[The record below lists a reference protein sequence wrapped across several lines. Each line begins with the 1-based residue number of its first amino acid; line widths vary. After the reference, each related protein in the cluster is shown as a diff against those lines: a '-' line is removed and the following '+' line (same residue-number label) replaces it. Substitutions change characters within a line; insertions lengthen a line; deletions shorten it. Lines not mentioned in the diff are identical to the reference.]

1 MSLSLSRIDKSLH
14 LHFNPRA
21 FEKRTVAESHE
32 VAALIDDEIS
42 KEILKELPA
51 VGPVTYLSKLGVLIS
66 SVEQDGFEYLAQK
79 RGVFGIADA
88 EARCEMPE
96 PLIDEEMKSH
106 SSRDMMRGI
115 SPMFSSFEG
124 KGITVGVVDSGID
137 SSHPEFT
144 GRCHTQVNC
153 VGDSLTGDVSGH
165 GTHVAASIAGES
177 VGVANQAEILDLRVF
192 GVNDGASI
200 SSILMALDQ
209 CITRNVDVVNLSL
222 GSEAPSYVLENAV
235 DQVASEGIIVC
246 AAAGN
251 SGPHSET
258 INCPSS
264 AKLAI
269 SVAAT
274 DVSKN
279 VTRFSSRGPCRWN
292 SWQKPDCAGFGDYVY
307 SAKNG
312 GGYTT
317 MSGTSMAS
325 PGIAGIAA
333 CLLEA
338 QGETADGPS
347 FVDWLLRNAGEPLN
361 QQTEE
366 VGTGYVSLE
375 EIEKYVGNNKEM
387 TKMAEKKKGTTLG
400 RKFYSELVKCKSCKS
415 QRSIHQIRHRN
426 NGDMVFELSCRNCR
440 APPVD
445 GKIDSEDIILEEWQ
459 HKRILNQD
467 IIKSLRRC
475 GKCGK
480 EGLVV
485 TEGWNVLKVKSGSRP
500 HSEGKVGCLY
510 CQTKGRRIIPTRIS
524 EIWND

>member
-1 MSLSLSRIDKSLH
+1 MTLSRIDKSLN

-32 VAALIDDEIS
+32 IAALIDDEMS

-51 VGPVTYLSKLGVLIS
+51 IGPVTYLSKLGVLIS
-66 SVEQDGFEYLAQK
+66 DVEKEGFTYLAEK

-88 EARCEMPE
+88 EARCELPE
-96 PLIDEEMKSH
+96 PKIDENLKSH
-106 SSRDMMRGI
+106 SSRDMMRGV
-115 SPMFSSFEG
+115 SPLFNSFEG
-124 KGITVGVVDSGID
+124 KGLTVGVIDSGID
-137 SSHPEFT
+137 SKHSEFG

-153 VGDSLTGDVSGH
+153 VGDSLSGDVSGH

-177 VGVANQAEILDLRVF
+177 VGVANQAELLDLRVF
-192 GVNDGASI
+192 GDSDGASI

-209 CITRNVDVVNLSL
+209 CITRKVDIVNMSL
-222 GSEAPSYVLENAV
+222 GSNVPSFVLENAV
-235 DQVASEGIIVC
+235 DQVATEGIIVC

-251 SGPHSET
+251 SGPHIQT
-258 INCPSS
+258 INSPSS

-274 DVSKN
+274 DASKQ
-279 VTRFSSRGPCRWN
+279 VTYFSSRGPCRWN

-307 SAKNG
+307 SAKSG
-312 GGYTT
+312 GGYTS

-333 CLLEA
+333 CLLEQQSENEDSA
-338 QGETADGPS
+338 T
-347 FVDWLLRNAGEPLN
+347 FVEWLLRNGGESLN
-361 QQTEE
+361 QSKEE
-366 VGTGYVSLE
+366 VGCGFVSLE
-375 EIEKYVGNNKEM
+375 GIEEYVGNQTEM
-387 TKMAEKKKGTTLG
+387 TQMAQKKKGTKIG
-400 RKFYSELVKCKSCKS
+400 RKFFTELIKCKSCNS
-415 QRSIHQIRHRN
+415 QTPRSIHQIRHKKDGN
-426 NGDMVFELSCRNCR
+426 MVFEVSCRDCR
-440 APPVD
+440 GGTID
-445 GKIDSEDIILEEWQ
+445 GKIDSEEIILEEWQ

-485 TEGWNVLKVKSGSRP
+485 MDGWEQLNVKKGSRP
-500 HSEGKVGCLY
+500 HSEARVGCLY
-510 CQTKGRRIIPTRIS
+510 CQTKGRRIIPSRIS

>member
-1 MSLSLSRIDKSLH
+1 LGLSRIDKSLD

-32 VAALIDDEIS
+32 IAALIDDDMS

-51 VGPVTYLSKLGVLIS
+51 IGPVTYLSKLGVIIS
-66 SVEQDGFEYLAQK
+66 DVEKDGFDYLVEK

-88 EARCEMPE
+88 EATCEMPDPE
-96 PLIDEEMKSH
+96 INESMKSH
-106 SSRDMMRGI
+106 SSRDLMRDI
-115 SPMFSSFEG
+115 SPLFSSYEG
-124 KGITVGVVDSGID
+124 KGVTIGVIDSGVD
-137 SSHPEFT
+137 ASHPEFT
-144 GRCHTQVNC
+144 GRCQTQVNC

-165 GTHVAASIAGES
+165 GTHVAGSIIGES
-177 VGVANQAEILDLRVF
+177 VGVASEAEILDLRVF
-192 GVNDGASI
+192 GPAGGASI
-200 SSILMALDQ
+200 SNILMALDQ
-209 CITRNVDVVNLSL
+209 CISRNVNLVNMSL
-222 GSEAPSYVLENAV
+222 GSTAPSFVLENAV
-235 DQVASEGIIVC
+235 DQVSTNGIIVC

-251 SGPHSET
+251 SGPYNET

-274 DVSKN
+274 DASKR
-279 VTRFSSRGPCRWN
+279 VARFSSRGPCRWN

-317 MSGTSMAS
+317 MSGTSMAT

-333 CLLEA
+333 CLLEYQSEEENPA
-338 QGETADGPS
+338 A
-347 FVDWLLRNAGEPLN
+347 FVDWLLRNSGSDLKQSKED
-361 QQTEE
+361 
-366 VGTGYVSLE
+366 VGCGFVSLAE
-375 EIEKYVGNNKEM
+375 VEKYVGNKNEM
-387 TKMAEKKKGTTLG
+387 TQMASKKKGNKIG
-400 RKFYSELVKCKSCKS
+400 RTFFPELMKCSTCNS
-415 QRSIHQIRHRN
+415 PRALHQIRHRKD
-426 NGDMVFELSCRNCR
+426 GTMVFVVSCRNCR
-440 APPVD
+440 SAPTD
-445 GKIDSEDIILEEWQ
+445 GQIDSEEVVLEEWQ

-467 IIKSLRRC
+467 IIKALRRC

-485 TEGWNVLKVKSGSRP
+485 TDKWKNLKVKAGSRA

-510 CQTKGRRIIPTRIS
+510 CQAKGRRVFPHNIC